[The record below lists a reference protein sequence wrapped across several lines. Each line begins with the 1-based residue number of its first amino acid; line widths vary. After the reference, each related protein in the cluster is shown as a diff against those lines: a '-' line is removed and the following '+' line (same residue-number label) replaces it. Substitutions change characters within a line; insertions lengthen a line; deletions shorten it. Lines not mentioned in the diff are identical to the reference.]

1 MRRLF
6 YAGKVL
12 FFLIRFTFRL
22 LAGRNLFGPRRTD
35 ATFLK
40 PATRQLDT
48 NAPTLHRWEM
58 QRGLSRS
65 LWRMAGGYLL
75 LLILILL
82 LLRGVESIRE
92 LPWILRPSTLLLL
105 HLSVAGIA
113 GASFLL
119 IRRARDYGY
128 SIPTLRRD
136 EETEKIRPALI
147 LIEGRR
153 AWLQEKILP
162 VSRSASVILGH
173 SIPDRSAGRWVTVPK
188 GYREPGGPAVEILLP
203 THFTGADAN
212 VQKRLE
218 RSVSA
223 KLGIKNISARWETE
237 GSSPRVLLSSPPE
250 PPSIVSF
257 SDVEDFLLRSEEY
270 RPLMGLS
277 GNGQALQA
285 EMIEDSPHIAV
296 SAGPGAGKS
305 TLAKLVAM
313 QALRWGWGVVVV
325 DWKMTKAYAWMK
337 DLPGVTYLSDLE
349 DIHDFGVRVA
359 QEVDIRK
366 AAGMTGRANVLVIR
380 DEWNAVA
387 PMLMDW
393 WFTYRAGLEPEEK
406 KITPPRSPAL
416 QGYAVLDFAGREFG
430 LFDFCIAQRFSARIF
445 NGNADIREC
454 FQIKCLARYSDQ
466 TRKLL
471 APDIKPFPKKNNTPG
486 RWTIVAGEDVAV
498 VQVPFI
504 QNDEARRYALGGKQN
519 PSSPFS
525 SRYSP
530 RPPNSGHVT
539 RTQEDQLGGRSAA
552 PNSDLPVLE
561 AEEVTSV
568 DARKLSGMV
577 DGLIPYGVT
586 LDILRHAA
594 KDPDSAFPGAFGGNQ
609 FSGYTYD
616 FEQVKEWARRRYA
629 SQRVGR

>member
-1 MRRLF
+1 VRRLF
-6 YAGKVL
+6 YAGKVTGWM
-12 FFLIRFTFRL
+12 IRFVFRL

-48 NAPTLHRWEM
+48 NAPALHRWEM
-58 QRGLSRS
+58 QRGLSRA
-65 LWRMAGGYLL
+65 LWRTAGGYLSFL
-75 LLILILL
+75 LLILL
-82 LLRGVESIRE
+82 LLRGVETLHQ
-92 LPWILRPSTLLLL
+92 LPWILRPGTLLLI
-105 HLSVAGIA
+105 HVSVAGIVSVSFFA
-113 GASFLL
+113 RHRIREHGATFHLP
-119 IRRARDYGY
+119 RK
-128 SIPTLRRD
+128 D
-136 EETEKIRPALI
+136 EDQGWRWEKVE
-147 LIEGRR
+147 IEGRR
-153 AWLQEKILP
+153 AWLEEKILP
-162 VSRSASVILGH
+162 VSRSVSVILGH
-173 SIPDRSAGRWVTVPK
+173 SIPDRTAAKWVTVPK
-188 GYREPGGPAVEILLP
+188 DYREPGGSAVEILLP
-203 THFTGADAN
+203 AHFTGADAA
-212 VQKRLE
+212 VKTRLE

-223 KLGIKNISARWETE
+223 KLGIRNISSHWQTE

-250 PPSIVSF
+250 PPSMVSF
-257 SDVEDFLLRSEEY
+257 SDVEHLLIRSEEY
-270 RPLMGLS
+270 RPMLGMLG
-277 GNGQALQA
+277 GGQSLNA
-285 EMIEDSPHIAV
+285 EMIEDSPHIAL

-305 TLAKLVAM
+305 TLAKLISM

-366 AAGMTGRANVLVIR
+366 ASGMTGRANVLIIR

-430 LFDFCIAQRFSARIF
+430 IFDLCIAQRFSARIF

-504 QNDEARRYALGGKQN
+504 QNEEAREYALGGEPN

-525 SRYSP
+525 SSYSP
-530 RPPNSGHVT
+530 GVRSGGHVT
-539 RTQEDQLGGRSAA
+539 HTQGDQLGDRPTRPSQ
-552 PNSDLPVLE
+552 DLPVLE
-561 AEEVTSV
+561 AEEVTFV
-568 DARKLSGMV
+568 DARKLSDVV
-577 DGLIPYGVT
+577 DELEHLGIT
-586 LDILRHAA
+586 LPILQHAA
-594 KDPDSAFPGAFGGNQ
+594 KGDPDFPDYRFGGSKNR
-609 FSGYTYD
+609 GYTYD

-629 SQRVGR
+629 SQRVGK